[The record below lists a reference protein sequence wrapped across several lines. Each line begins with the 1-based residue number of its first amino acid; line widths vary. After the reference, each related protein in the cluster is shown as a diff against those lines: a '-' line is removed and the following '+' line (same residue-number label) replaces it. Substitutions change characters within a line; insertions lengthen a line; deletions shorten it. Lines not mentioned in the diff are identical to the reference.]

1 MRTPFRG
8 TMPTGKLDQ
17 RRRFSSLLKGNET
30 FVRPAS
36 SRVPRKA
43 LAAATVLPV
52 TSDCVAGSTTAAF
65 VVLLAVCCAHEH
77 AKSAKHIMARLKSRI
92 IQPSRGIIQ
101 GTFSHTGFLSHFD
114 NI

>member
-36 SRVPRKA
+36 SRVARKA

-65 VVLLAVCCAHEH
+65 VVLLAVCCAHAH
-77 AKSAKHIMARLKSRI
+77 AKSAAKHIMTKLESRI

-101 GTFSHTGFLSHFD
+101 GAFLIRAFCHTL
-114 NI
+114 IT